1 MNFNLHY
8 VVILLL
14 IMPAIADIQTSNTY
28 YIEGATVREDVRL
41 KNIEYANVVDISP
54 REILSSAQGIPTTAK
69 YSQIYDSIAITAIH
83 ESLGAMLAISGE
95 NPAYAKSMSAGDMN
109 EIKFNYGLDSGA
121 EQAYFYNGMTS
132 VNENLLSKNNPYRA
146 SFCVNSQ
153 SLKLDASGSRFSFE
167 DEDSSFYYGLM
178 LNHGGSWAGID
189 ANLTANKIDKT
200 DATPVIYMW
209 NSSVESSGSDYAQS
223 HFNMAFL
230 AGDRKISAMIRGLSS
245 NGLEPTVPMN
255 GRPWEVDPIPN
266 GKGKTGVETIEDMIK
281 LIQQGITNSGKI
293 GWLIEN

>member
-1 MNFNLHY
+1 MNFNPLY

-14 IMPAIADIQTSNTY
+14 SMPAIADIQTSNTY
-28 YIEGATVREDVRL
+28 YTEGATVREDVRL

-54 REILSSAQGIPTTAK
+54 SGILSSALGTPTTAND
-69 YSQIYDSIAITAIH
+69 SQIYDSIAIIATR

-95 NPAYAKSMSAGDMN
+95 HPAYAKSMSVGDIN

-132 VNENLLSKNNPYRA
+132 VNENLLSKNNAYRA
-146 SFCVNSQ
+146 SFCVNGQ
-153 SLKLDASGSRFSFE
+153 SLKLNAGGSRFSFE
-167 DEDSSFYYGLM
+167 DEDSFFYYGLL

-189 ANLTANKIDKT
+189 AYLTANKIDKT
-200 DATPVIYMW
+200 DATPVIYKW
-209 NSSVESSGSDYAQS
+209 NSNVESSGSDYAQS

-230 AGDRKISAMIRGLSS
+230 AGDRKISAMIKGLSS
-245 NGLEPTVPMN
+245 NGLEPTVPTN

-266 GKGKTGVETIEDMIK
+266 GKGKTGVQTIEDMIK
-281 LIQQGITNSGKI
+281 LIQQGITNSGKME
-293 GWLIEN
+293 WLIEN